1 MGLLDKYIKP
11 SIVDGGSKSMERI
24 CIDDPA
30 YRQTVEELVQF
41 VGASKW
47 KSRLTGF
54 QIGFVSRSKKF
65 MELVSRN
72 GNQLDIIHRGTQ
84 LSPQSRMMETYYSML
99 IPKNRKLFRLQMSIR
114 IKVMSEGDPISKIY
128 DTQLQDICNL
138 VTLAY
143 LKREYPDM
151 HILFNRE
158 IKVPSISSIEE
169 AIQEQIH
176 FDLTASSTY
185 RLRGLELVLDSE
197 NEWDSNVTDQHKML
211 GDTLGFPKKVMI
223 A

>member
-11 SIVDGGSKSMERI
+11 SIVDGGPKNMARI

-47 KSRLTGF
+47 KSQLTGF

-84 LSPQSRMMETYYSML
+84 LSSQSRMMETYYSML

>member
-11 SIVDGGSKSMERI
+11 SIVDGGPKSMERI

-47 KSRLTGF
+47 KSQLTGF

-151 HILFNRE
+151 HILFNSE

-169 AIQEQIH
+169 AIQKQIH

>member
-11 SIVDGGSKSMERI
+11 SIVDGGPKNMARI
-24 CIDDPA
+24 CIDDPT

-47 KSRLTGF
+47 KSQLTGF

-151 HILFNRE
+151 HILFNSE

>member
-11 SIVDGGSKSMERI
+11 SIVDGGPKSMERI

-47 KSRLTGF
+47 KSQLTGF

-114 IKVMSEGDPISKIY
+114 IKVMSEGDPISKTY

-151 HILFNRE
+151 HILFNSE

-169 AIQEQIH
+169 AIQKQIH

>member
-1 MGLLDKYIKP
+1 MGLLDKYLKP
-11 SIVDGGSKSMERI
+11 SIVDGTPKSMARI
-24 CIDDPA
+24 RVDDA
-30 YRQTVEELVQF
+30 TYRQTVEELVRF

-47 KSRLTGF
+47 KSQLTGF
-54 QIGFVSRSKKF
+54 QIGFVSKNKKF

-72 GNQLDIIHRGTQ
+72 GNQLDIMHRGTQ

-99 IPKNRKLFRLQMSIR
+99 IPKDRKLFRLQLSIR
-114 IKVMSEGDPISKIY
+114 IKVTSEGDPISKIY

-151 HILFNRE
+151 HILFSRE
-158 IKVPSISSIEE
+158 IVVPSISAIEE
-169 AIQEQIH
+169 VIQNQIQY
-176 FDLTASSTY
+176 DLNASSTY
-185 RLRGLELVLDSE
+185 RLQGLELVREEQD
-197 NEWDSNVTDQHKML
+197 EWDSKITDQHKML
-211 GDTLGFPKKVMI
+211 GDTLGFPKKVML

>member
-11 SIVDGGSKSMERI
+11 SIVDGGPKNMARI
-24 CIDDPA
+24 CIDDPT

-47 KSRLTGF
+47 KSQLTGF

-151 HILFNRE
+151 HILFDRE

>member
-11 SIVDGGSKSMERI
+11 SIVDGGPKNMARI

-47 KSRLTGF
+47 KSQLTGF

-151 HILFNRE
+151 HILFNSE

-176 FDLTASSTY
+176 FDLTVSSTY

>member
-11 SIVDGGSKSMERI
+11 SIVDGGPKNMARI
-24 CIDDPA
+24 SIDDPA

-47 KSRLTGF
+47 KSQLTGF

-151 HILFNRE
+151 HILFNSE

-185 RLRGLELVLDSE
+185 RLRGLELILDSE

>member
-11 SIVDGGSKSMERI
+11 SIVDGGPKNMARI

-30 YRQTVEELVQF
+30 YKQTVEELVQF

-47 KSRLTGF
+47 KSQLTGF

-151 HILFNRE
+151 HILFNSE

>member
-11 SIVDGGSKSMERI
+11 SIVDGGPKNMARI

-47 KSRLTGF
+47 KSQLTGF

-158 IKVPSISSIEE
+158 IKVPSITSIEE
-169 AIQEQIH
+169 AIHEQIH
-176 FDLTASSTY
+176 FDLTAPPTY
-185 RLRGLELVLDSE
+185 RLRGLELVLDSDS
-197 NEWDSNVTDQHKML
+197 EWNSTVTDQHKML

>member
-11 SIVDGGSKSMERI
+11 SIVDGGPKNMARI

-47 KSRLTGF
+47 KSQLTGF

-151 HILFNRE
+151 HILFNSE

>member
-11 SIVDGGSKSMERI
+11 SIVDGGPKNMARI
-24 CIDDPA
+24 SIDDPA

-47 KSRLTGF
+47 KSQLTGF

-151 HILFNRE
+151 HILFNSE

>member
-11 SIVDGGSKSMERI
+11 SIVDGGPKNMARI

-30 YRQTVEELVQF
+30 YKQTVEELVQF

-47 KSRLTGF
+47 KSQLTGF

-114 IKVMSEGDPISKIY
+114 IKVMSEGDQISKIY

-151 HILFNRE
+151 HILFNSE

>member
-11 SIVDGGSKSMERI
+11 SIVDGGPKSMERI
-24 CIDDPA
+24 CIDDPS

-47 KSRLTGF
+47 KSQLTGF

-151 HILFNRE
+151 HILFNSE

>member
-11 SIVDGGSKSMERI
+11 SIADGGPKNMARI
-24 CIDDPA
+24 CIDDPT

-47 KSRLTGF
+47 KSQLTGF

>member
-1 MGLLDKYIKP
+1 
-11 SIVDGGSKSMERI
+11 
-24 CIDDPA
+24 
-30 YRQTVEELVQF
+30 
-41 VGASKW
+41 
-47 KSRLTGF
+47 
-54 QIGFVSRSKKF
+54 

-151 HILFNRE
+151 HILFNSE